1 MKIDELGSLLSR
13 QRGNMGVRAAARE
26 IGISPTTLSRIEKGH
41 VPDVGTLEK
50 VCMWLGE
57 ETSRFTGLGNLQIAF
72 KNRKA
77 VPPDTAKALASL
89 IENASKQFAAQVAAR
104 GH

>member
-1 MKIDELGSLLSR
+1 MLGPL
-13 QRGNMGVRAAARE
+13 
-26 IGISPTTLSRIEKGH
+26 K
-41 VPDVGTLEK
+41 K